1 MKKVFSI
8 LATLVLVIMS
18 VAALPVTS
26 ASAASSWPS
35 VTSSKTIQFIATS
48 TFPVYKDSGLKTRG
62 TASPL
67 ESNSVAE
74 VWAGDDCFVVKIV
87 SNSVVLIDYP
97 AGGRRKQAYC
107 SRAKVF
113 PSLPSAFSAQAGVKT
128 YKRPNGSGGQFG
140 SIDKNDYSY
149 YVGQQSGTYAYGVI
163 YPLTGSGGKMKLGWL
178 SASDYQKI
186 TAATGTQANLVTKYL
201 HGVEN
206 WKQYDSRWKDT
217 KISTKTIGQVGC
229 LVTCM
234 AMSEGYRQG
243 KSIRPDTMR
252 NSLSFSGNDMYW
264 PSNYYTLATGKGN
277 DALKKVYNTINTGRP
292 VIVGADSS
300 SSSHW
305 VLIYGYKDLNTN
317 AMNAA
322 NFLINDP
329 NSSSRTTLQA
339 FLNSYSSGVIF
350 KTYK

>member
-1 MKKVFSI
+1 M
-8 LATLVLVIMS
+8 
-18 VAALPVTS
+18 
-26 ASAASSWPS
+26 
-35 VTSSKTIQFIATS
+35 
-48 TFPVYKDSGLKTRG
+48 
-62 TASPL
+62 
-67 ESNSVAE
+67 
-74 VWAGDDCFVVKIV
+74 
-87 SNSVVLIDYP
+87 
-97 AGGRRKQAYC
+97 
-107 SRAKVF
+107 
-113 PSLPSAFSAQAGVKT
+113 
-128 YKRPNGSGGQFG
+128 
-140 SIDKNDYSY
+140 
-149 YVGQQSGTYAYGVI
+149 
-163 YPLTGSGGKMKLGWL
+163 
-178 SASDYQKI
+178 
-186 TAATGTQANLVTKYL
+186 TKYL